1 MSTERTKNVKD
12 MVRVC
17 TSVFH
22 NVRWINNKIIRPP
35 GVLKVIWRNCIT
47 LIYLCNVCFVRHGTD
62 LCSNSAAR
70 LEEEPACCFAAI
82 AGYNTTS
89 CLLDIIN
96 REDYKIKWFTQP
108 NKLKYHA
115 ILIIYTLIKFN
126 NIITHPDF
134 HVETVNYMAKC
145 SG

>member
-1 MSTERTKNVKD
+1 M
-12 MVRVC
+12 
-17 TSVFH
+17 
-22 NVRWINNKIIRPP
+22 
-35 GVLKVIWRNCIT
+35 G
-47 LIYLCNVCFVRHGTD
+47 LI

-70 LEEEPACCFAAI
+70 LEVEPARCFATI

-96 REDYKIKWFTQP
+96 TEVYKIKCHTQP

-115 ILIIYTLIKFN
+115 ILIIYTVIKFN
-126 NIITHPDF
+126 DLIAHLVF
-134 HVETVNYMAKC
+134 HVETVNYMVKH